1 LEKQI
6 MKSKLM
12 RSTCYLTLAMI
23 LASCAGPSI
32 GLNTEFK
39 QANFQVKKTTKQEI
53 IDYLGLPQMIM
64 KDSEG
69 REHYIYEG
77 STRLTGLC
85 IGCGTVNGG
94 VGAIP
99 ALINQSGVKN
109 GAEYV
114 IDKDNLLVAK
124 FEPTK
129 D

>member
-1 LEKQI
+1 
-6 MKSKLM
+6 MKPKKMQSIFF
-12 RSTCYLTLAMI
+12 LAVAMN

-32 GLNTEFK
+32 GLNKEFK
-39 QANFQVKKTTKQEI
+39 QANFEVKKTTKQEI
-53 IDYLGLPQMIM
+53 IDYLGLPQMIV

-77 STRLTGLC
+77 STRLIGAC
-85 IGCGTVNGG
+85 IGCGNVNGG
-94 VGAIP
+94 VGLIP

-124 FEPTK
+124 FEPQ
-129 D
+129 